1 MEARADNSEAVDSL
15 VAIEPGRASVPI
27 LLGAVE
33 AALRS
38 GLPGLRV
45 RVPLDPGDS
54 RHEALQALCGGD
66 PRVTVAAPGEAAPEA
81 EIAFALPARARPQPR
96 TLPAIAGI
104 VRDEGLASVEVPVPG
119 RYVSLGRLGGQGR
132 LRARAGGTGTK
143 VLRPAEVG
151 LRSTSSGGEAGAPPK
166 GSLAAERAEHLR
178 HRARA
183 ATMRARLD
191 RNGHRLSRERLQTR
205 HERARLRLAEHRLAD
220 TGAGEWVRWRSRAVA
235 RRAAT
240 APGAARSGASSIRS
254 FARRARR
261 FALDRW
267 RSRGGEA

>member
-1 MEARADNSEAVDSL
+1 MEARAEGSGAARSL
-15 VAIEPGRASVPI
+15 VVIEPGRAPVPI

-38 GLPGLRV
+38 GLAGLRV
-45 RVPLDPGDS
+45 HLPVDPSDP
-54 RHEALQALCGGD
+54 RHDALQALCGGD
-66 PRVTVAAPGEAAPEA
+66 PRVTVAAPGEPAPEA
-81 EIAFALPARARPQPR
+81 QITFELPARARPQSR
-96 TLPAIAGI
+96 TLPAISATL
-104 VRDEGLASVEVPVPG
+104 RDERLAAVEVPVPG
-119 RYVSLGRLGGQGR
+119 RYGSLGRIAGHRR
-132 LRARAGGTGTK
+132 LRARAGGSGTK

-151 LRSTSSGGEAGAPPK
+151 LRSVASRGGPGPPPK

-178 HRARA
+178 HRARS

-205 HERARLRLAEHRLAD
+205 HERARLRLAEQRLAA
-220 TGAGEWVRWRSRAVA
+220 TGRGEWVRWRSRAVV
-235 RRAAT
+235 RRAGG
-240 APGAARSGASSIRS
+240 APGLVRSGVNSVRS

-267 RSRGGEA
+267 RSRGSDA